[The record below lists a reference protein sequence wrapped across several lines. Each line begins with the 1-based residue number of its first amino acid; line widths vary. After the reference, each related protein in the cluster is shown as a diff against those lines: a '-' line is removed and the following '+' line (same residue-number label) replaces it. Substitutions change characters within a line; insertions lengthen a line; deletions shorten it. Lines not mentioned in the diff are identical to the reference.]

1 MGFRIN
7 TNVAALNAK
16 ANSDLNAKSLDASL
30 SRLSSGLRIN
40 SAADDASG
48 MAIADSL
55 RSQANTLGQAISNGN
70 DALGILQTADKAM
83 DEQLKILDTIKT
95 KATQAAQDGQSLKT
109 RTMLQADINKLME
122 ELDNIAN
129 TTSFNGKQ
137 LLSGNFTNQEF
148 QIGASSNQT
157 VKATIGATQS
167 SKIGVTRFETGAQSF
182 TSGVVGLTIK
192 NYNGIED
199 FKFDNVVISTSVGT
213 GLGALAEEI
222 NKSADKTGVR
232 ATYDVKT
239 TGVYAIKE
247 GTTSQ
252 EFAINGVVIGQINYK
267 DGDNNGQLVSA
278 INAVKDTTGV
288 QASKD
293 ENGKLV
299 LTSADGR
306 GIKITGDIG
315 VGSGILAN
323 QKENYG
329 RLSLVKNDGRDI
341 NISGTNLSAIGMGT
355 TDMISQSSVSLRESK
370 GQISATNADAMGF
383 NSYKGGGKF
392 VFTQNVSSISA
403 FMSAQGSGFSRGSG
417 FSVGSGKNLSVG
429 LSQGIQIISSAASM
443 SNTYVVSAGSGFSSG
458 SGNSQFAALKTTAAN
473 TTDET
478 AGVTTLKGAMAVMD
492 IAETAITN
500 LDQIRAD
507 IGSIQN
513 QVTSTINNITVTQ
526 VNVKAAESQIRDVDF
541 ASESANYSKAN
552 ILAQSGSY
560 AMAQANSSQQNV
572 LRLLQ

>member
-16 ANSDLNAKSLDASL
+16 ANSDLNSKSLDQSL
-30 SRLSSGLRIN
+30 ARLSSGLRIN

-55 RSQANTLGQAISNGN
+55 RSQAATLGQAINNGN

-109 RTMLQADINKLME
+109 RTMLQADINRLME

-137 LLSGNFTNQEF
+137 LLSGGFTNQEF

-157 VKATIGATQS
+157 IKATIGATQS

-239 TGVYAIKE
+239 VGAYAIKA

-252 EFAINGVVIGQINYK
+252 DFAINGVTIGQINYK

-299 LTSADGR
+299 LASADGR
-306 GIKITGDIG
+306 GIKITGNIG
-315 VGSGILAN
+315 VGSGVL

-341 NISGTNLSAIGMGT
+341 NISGTSISAIGMGA
-355 TDMISQSSVSLRESK
+355 TDMISQASVSLRESK

-383 NSYKGGGKF
+383 NSYNGGGAKQI
-392 VFTQNVSSISA
+392 VIASSISA
-403 FMSAQGSGFSRGSG
+403 FMSQEGSGFSKGSG
-417 FSVGSGKNLSVG
+417 FSAGSNKNYSTILSASIRIV
-429 LSQGIQIISSAASM
+429 SSAASM

-458 SGNSQFAALKTTAAN
+458 SGNSQFAALKTSTVSAHEA
-473 TTDET
+473 T

-507 IGSIQN
+507 IGSVQN
-513 QVTSTINNITVTQ
+513 QLQVTINNITVTQ
-526 VNVKAAESQIRDVDF
+526 VNVKSAESQIREVDF

-560 AMAQANSSQQNV
+560 ALAQANSSQQNV

>member
-7 TNVAALNAK
+7 TNIGALNAH
-16 ANSDLNAKSLDASL
+16 ANSVVNANELDKSL

-55 RSQANTLGQAISNGN
+55 RSQAATLGQAINNGN
-70 DALGILQTADKAM
+70 DAIGILQTADKAM

-109 RTMLQADINKLME
+109 RTMLQADINRLME

-148 QIGASSNQT
+148 QIGSQSNQT
-157 VKATIGATQS
+157 IKASIGPTQS
-167 SKIGVTRFETGAQSF
+167 SKIGVTRFETGSQSF

-239 TGVYAIKE
+239 VGAYAIKA

-252 EFAINGVVIGQINYK
+252 DFAINGVTIGKVDYS
-267 DGDNNGQLVSA
+267 DGDGNGSLVSV

-306 GIKITGDIG
+306 GIKITGNIG
-315 VGSGILAN
+315 VGSGVL

-341 NISGTNLSAIGMGT
+341 NISGTGISAIGMGA
-355 TDMISQSSVSLRESK
+355 TDMISQASVSLRESK

-383 NSYKGGGKF
+383 NSYNGGGAKQI
-392 VFTQNVSSISA
+392 VIASSISA
-403 FMSAQGSGFSRGSG
+403 FMSQEGSGFSKGSG
-417 FSVGSGKNLSVG
+417 FSAGSNKNYSTILSASIRIV
-429 LSQGIQIISSAASM
+429 SSAASM

-458 SGNSQFAALKTTAAN
+458 SGNSQFAALKTSTVSAHEA
-473 TTDET
+473 T

-507 IGSIQN
+507 IGSVQN
-513 QVTSTINNITVTQ
+513 QLQVTINNITVTQ
-526 VNVKAAESQIRDVDF
+526 VNVKSAESNIRDVDF
-541 ASESANYSKAN
+541 ASESANFSKYN

-560 AMAQANSSQQNV
+560 AMSQANAVQQNV
-572 LRLLQ
+572 LKLLQ

>member
-16 ANSDLNAKSLDASL
+16 ANSDLNSKSLDQSL
-30 SRLSSGLRIN
+30 ARLSSGLRIN

-55 RSQANTLGQAISNGN
+55 RSQASTLGQAISNGN

-109 RTMLQADINKLME
+109 RTMLQADINRLME

-137 LLSGNFTNQEF
+137 LLSGGFTNQEF

-239 TGVYAIKE
+239 VGAYAIKA

-252 EFAINGVVIGQINYK
+252 DFAINGVTIGKVDYS
-267 DGDNNGQLVSA
+267 DGDGNGSLVSV

-306 GIKITGDIG
+306 GIKITGNIG
-315 VGSGILAN
+315 VGSGVL

-341 NISGTNLSAIGMGT
+341 NISGTGISAIGMGA
-355 TDMISQSSVSLRESK
+355 TDMISQASVSLRESK

-383 NSYKGGGKF
+383 NSYNGGGAKQI
-392 VFTQNVSSISA
+392 VIASSISA
-403 FMSAQGSGFSRGSG
+403 FMSQEGSGFSKGSG
-417 FSVGSGKNLSVG
+417 FSAGSNKYSTILSASIRIV
-429 LSQGIQIISSAASM
+429 SSAASM

-458 SGNSQFAALKTTAAN
+458 SGNSQFAALKTSTVSAHEA
-473 TTDET
+473 T

-507 IGSIQN
+507 IGSVQN

-526 VNVKAAESQIRDVDF
+526 VNVKSAESQIREVDF

-560 AMAQANSSQQNV
+560 ALAQANSSQQNV